1 MSKEPKNKIKN
12 SKEKID
18 NKKPPGS
25 EKIAKVID
33 IDKKEEEMLKGQI
46 HLESHNINEQ
56 NPNLD
61 EAKKDENINNDNDNE
76 KNNEIKEQTKK
87 EVITKPREIY
97 LKEKIQK
104 NFSKSLISN
113 VNKSL
118 DNQMTNIKTDIKDNK
133 LLITKNIKNLN
144 KLLPSSR
151 TIDNLILTS
160 DENYQLKNKMK
171 QIKELK
177 DQEKFLQNK
186 LSVLLS
192 NEKFLNE
199 KEFYNF
205 SKKTKIFH
213 DSAKGGVSLERRLKL
228 IEMEKIK
235 QQKEELLYKLTKI
248 KNKIKDIISFNDEE
262 TKKLKIKNFLENFER
277 DKEIIKI
284 RAKKYYKESKE
295 IKQRMK
301 NDIKSVVER
310 KKKEMEEEEEK
321 IKKQKNYYIE
331 KFRNKEKEIED
342 KRLKDC
348 KKKASLFQSFSFNKP
363 KSKAEECLFNIKT
376 EKFLKK
382 EASYFRKEKSKR
394 KILIKSMTKEELEDF
409 SKSYDDY
416 KDEYY
421 KKSEEKQRELF
432 LEWKKRKEQLP
443 SFMSSFFEIA
453 DLESKKNQEME
464 KENKEKIEYL
474 INNRKDYS
482 EKIKE
487 ENKPKIN
494 KRLKR
499 KRLNDIFKRENPK
512 LAVIQDSLLKRK
524 KKKILSQSKSAS
536 KMKSI
541 LKNGKSKNKSK
552 SNSKS
557 KSSKNLQNIK
567 NKNHIFNELNK
578 SEIISQ
584 KLIHKPIK
592 IKFVC
597 PRVSNNNKKNIR
609 NKDKKIDYLKKIYNN
624 KTYKESKDNDN
635 QSLSVDKNKNNKKKW
650 DDILK
655 EKNSTL
661 LDNIEKIKR
670 KADIIDKEADKNE
683 KILKLNGGIAT
694 NPKLGRKVSNLLLD
708 SIQAK
713 LSILNQINKQI

>member
-61 EAKKDENINNDNDNE
+61 EAKKDENINNNDNE

-87 EVITKPREIY
+87 EVITKPREMY

-133 LLITKNIKNLN
+133 LLIKKNIKNLN

-151 TIDNLILTS
+151 TTDNLILTS

-262 TKKLKIKNFLENFER
+262 AKKLKIKNFLENFER
-277 DKEIIKI
+277 DKEIIEI

-295 IKQRMK
+295 IQQRMK

-321 IKKQKNYYIE
+321 IKKQKNDYIE

-376 EKFLKK
+376 EKFLRK

-474 INNRKDYS
+474 VNNRKDYS

-487 ENKPKIN
+487 ENKPKIS

-552 SNSKS
+552 SKS
-557 KSSKNLQNIK
+557 KSSKSLQNVK

-584 KLIHKPIK
+584 KLIRKPIK

-597 PRVSNNNKKNIR
+597 PCVSTNNKKNIR
-609 NKDKKIDYLKKIYNN
+609 NTDKKIDYLKKIYNN

-661 LDNIEKIKR
+661 LDNIEIIKR

>member
-1 MSKEPKNKIKN
+1 
-12 SKEKID
+12 
-18 NKKPPGS
+18 
-25 EKIAKVID
+25 
-33 IDKKEEEMLKGQI
+33 
-46 HLESHNINEQ
+46 
-56 NPNLD
+56 
-61 EAKKDENINNDNDNE
+61 
-76 KNNEIKEQTKK
+76 
-87 EVITKPREIY
+87 
-97 LKEKIQK
+97 
-104 NFSKSLISN
+104 
-113 VNKSL
+113 
-118 DNQMTNIKTDIKDNK
+118 
-133 LLITKNIKNLN
+133 
-144 KLLPSSR
+144 
-151 TIDNLILTS
+151 
-160 DENYQLKNKMK
+160 MK

-177 DQEKFLQNK
+177 DQEEFLQNK

-205 SKKTKIFH
+205 SKKSKNFH
-213 DSAKGGVSLERRLKL
+213 DSAKEGVSLERRLKL

-262 TKKLKIKNFLENFER
+262 AKKLKIKNFLENFER
-277 DKEIIKI
+277 DKEIIEI

-295 IKQRMK
+295 IQQRMK
-301 NDIKSVVER
+301 NNIKSVVER

-321 IKKQKNYYIE
+321 IKKQKNDYIE

-376 EKFLKK
+376 EKFLRK

-494 KRLKR
+494 NRLKR
-499 KRLNDIFKRENPK
+499 KRLNDIFKRENP
-512 LAVIQDSLLKRK
+512 
-524 KKKILSQSKSAS
+524 
-536 KMKSI
+536 
-541 LKNGKSKNKSK
+541 N
-552 SNSKS
+552 
-557 KSSKNLQNIK
+557 
-567 NKNHIFNELNK
+567 
-578 SEIISQ
+578 
-584 KLIHKPIK
+584 
-592 IKFVC
+592 
-597 PRVSNNNKKNIR
+597 
-609 NKDKKIDYLKKIYNN
+609 
-624 KTYKESKDNDN
+624 
-635 QSLSVDKNKNNKKKW
+635 
-650 DDILK
+650 
-655 EKNSTL
+655 
-661 LDNIEKIKR
+661 
-670 KADIIDKEADKNE
+670 
-683 KILKLNGGIAT
+683 
-694 NPKLGRKVSNLLLD
+694 
-708 SIQAK
+708 
-713 LSILNQINKQI
+713 

>member
-33 IDKKEEEMLKGQI
+33 INKKEEEMLKGQI
-46 HLESHNINEQ
+46 HLESHNIYEQ

-61 EAKKDENINNDNDNE
+61 EAKKEENINNNDNE
-76 KNNEIKEQTKK
+76 NNSEVKEKTKK

-133 LLITKNIKNLN
+133 LLIKKNIKNLN

-151 TIDNLILTS
+151 TTDNLILTS

-262 TKKLKIKNFLENFER
+262 AKKLKIKNFLENFER
-277 DKEIIKI
+277 DKEIIEI

-310 KKKEMEEEEEK
+310 KKKETEEEEEK
-321 IKKQKNYYIE
+321 IKKQKNDYIE

-443 SFMSSFFEIA
+443 SFMSSFFEIE
-453 DLESKKNQEME
+453 DLESKKKQG
-464 KENKEKIEYL
+464 
-474 INNRKDYS
+474 DG
-482 EKIKE
+482 
-487 ENKPKIN
+487 
-494 KRLKR
+494 KR
-499 KRLNDIFKRENPK
+499 K
-512 LAVIQDSLLKRK
+512 
-524 KKKILSQSKSAS
+524 
-536 KMKSI
+536 
-541 LKNGKSKNKSK
+541 
-552 SNSKS
+552 
-557 KSSKNLQNIK
+557 
-567 NKNHIFNELNK
+567 
-578 SEIISQ
+578 
-584 KLIHKPIK
+584 
-592 IKFVC
+592 
-597 PRVSNNNKKNIR
+597 
-609 NKDKKIDYLKKIYNN
+609 
-624 KTYKESKDNDN
+624 
-635 QSLSVDKNKNNKKKW
+635 
-650 DDILK
+650 
-655 EKNSTL
+655 
-661 LDNIEKIKR
+661 
-670 KADIIDKEADKNE
+670 
-683 KILKLNGGIAT
+683 
-694 NPKLGRKVSNLLLD
+694 
-708 SIQAK
+708 
-713 LSILNQINKQI
+713 